1 MAMTTYDIQKQVVG
15 KHSKGKGKGQNQNT
29 PATTCM
35 KMGPTNLDEAAK
47 HIRLAYTP

>member
-1 MAMTTYDIQKQVVG
+1 MTTHDIQKQAVG
-15 KHSKGKGKGQNQNT
+15 KHTKGHNQHT

-35 KMGPTNLDEAAK
+35 KMRPANLDEAAK